1 VIVKPGQRI
10 PADGQVASG
19 NSAVDQAPV
28 TGESMPVDKQP
39 GDKVFAATVNGE
51 GALVVEVTK
60 LARES
65 TLARMVEMVAEA
77 QTQKSPTQRFT
88 DRFERIFVPVV
99 LVGAGLLIA
108 LPPLFGFPFAE
119 SFYRAMAVLV
129 AASPCALAIATPSAV
144 LSGIA
149 RAARGGVLIKG
160 GVHLE
165 NLGVLTA
172 IAFDKTGTLTIGK
185 PKVTDVVAVS
195 GDEAHLLTVA
205 AAVESRSAHP
215 LAQAVVAEA
224 KGRGLTWS
232 EAGETESVTG
242 KGVRAEFDGLK
253 VAIGNAKLFDGEA
266 IPEGIQQHAERLQA
280 EGKTIMLIQA
290 DGQFLGV
297 VALADTPR
305 EAVKQ
310 VLERLRQIGIRKT
323 IMLTGDNERV
333 GRAIA
338 DAVGLDEVKAGLLP
352 EDKVKAMEELGQR
365 YGQVAMV
372 GDGVNDAPA
381 MARATVG
388 IAMGGAGTD
397 VALETADVALM
408 ADDLS
413 KLPFAVALS
422 RASRRI
428 IRQNLWVSLGVVALL
443 IPATLLGWAG
453 IGLAVLIHEGSTLV
467 VVINA
472 LRLLAYVDCCAGEKQ
487 DTSQPIVS
495 IPVSGMTFK
504 IEGLDCAEEVATLK
518 SAIGPIVGGSD
529 KLAFDV
535 LNGRMTLLPEAGPVT
550 EKTIV
555 KAVAAT
561 GMKATRWQAGQ
572 AQADVKQLHRSKTV
586 YTTLSG
592 MLIMV
597 GMLIHIAMAGGFSD
611 AQTFLS
617 HPENWSLHW
626 AVITEYLTSL
636 FNAHTQQAM
645 PLPEKIAFGLAV
657 IFGARHV
664 IVKAFYALRRL
675 RADMN
680 LLMTVAVIGA
690 MFIDEWFEAA
700 TVSFLF
706 SLSLAIESWSIGR
719 ARHAVE
725 ALLDLAPS
733 TVTIKDE
740 TGQERRV
747 PAAEVSIGSC
757 FIVAPGDKIPLDGD
771 VMTGF
776 SSVNQAPITGE
787 SMPVAKQAGDE
798 VFAGSINGEA
808 TLEIKSSK
816 LATDTTL
823 AHITRL
829 VGEAHSKRA
838 EAEQWVEKFARIY
851 TPVVMILALAVFIIP
866 PLFLEGIWNE
876 WFYRALVLLVIACPC
891 ALVISTP
898 VSIVAALASAARQGI
913 LIKGGIYIEAPAHL
927 NAIAFDKT
935 GTLTCGEPIVTG
947 VYPFNG
953 HSEEELLS
961 RAAALEA
968 RSNHPLAKAILQY
981 TKNLGISVASADN
994 VTVLPG
1000 KGVTGL
1006 FNGTDFWLG
1015 SRRYLLERSQEVP
1028 EISEKA
1034 IALEQTGQTVIAIG
1048 NDRHICGLIAVA
1060 DQPRAQIQSILQSLR
1075 QAGIK
1080 HLVMLTGDNQ
1090 VTANN
1095 IADQIGIDEVH
1106 AELLPADKVEIV
1118 SQMVEKYGQVAMIG
1132 DGVNDAPALGRA
1144 NLGIAMGVL
1153 GSDAAIEIADI
1164 ALMGDDLSKLP
1175 WLISHSKR
1183 TLAIIRQNIIFA
1195 LTIKAAF
1202 ALLAFAGLA
1211 TLWEAIA
1218 ADMGASLVVVANG
1231 LRLLHHK

>member
-1 VIVKPGQRI
+1 M
-10 PADGQVASG
+10 SSC
-19 NSAVDQAPV
+19 N
-28 TGESMPVDKQP
+28 
-39 GDKVFAATVNGE
+39 
-51 GALVVEVTK
+51 
-60 LARES
+60 
-65 TLARMVEMVAEA
+65 
-77 QTQKSPTQRFT
+77 QT
-88 DRFERIFVPVV
+88 E
-99 LVGAGLLIA
+99 
-108 LPPLFGFPFAE
+108 
-119 SFYRAMAVLV
+119 
-129 AASPCALAIATPSAV
+129 
-144 LSGIA
+144 
-149 RAARGGVLIKG
+149 
-160 GVHLE
+160 
-165 NLGVLTA
+165 
-172 IAFDKTGTLTIGK
+172 
-185 PKVTDVVAVS
+185 
-195 GDEAHLLTVA
+195 
-205 AAVESRSAHP
+205 
-215 LAQAVVAEA
+215 
-224 KGRGLTWS
+224 
-232 EAGETESVTG
+232 
-242 KGVRAEFDGLK
+242 
-253 VAIGNAKLFDGEA
+253 
-266 IPEGIQQHAERLQA
+266 
-280 EGKTIMLIQA
+280 
-290 DGQFLGV
+290 
-297 VALADTPR
+297 
-305 EAVKQ
+305 
-310 VLERLRQIGIRKT
+310 
-323 IMLTGDNERV
+323 
-333 GRAIA
+333 
-338 DAVGLDEVKAGLLP
+338 KA
-352 EDKVKAMEELGQR
+352 
-365 YGQVAMV
+365 
-372 GDGVNDAPA
+372 
-381 MARATVG
+381 
-388 IAMGGAGTD
+388 
-397 VALETADVALM
+397 
-408 ADDLS
+408 
-413 KLPFAVALS
+413 
-422 RASRRI
+422 
-428 IRQNLWVSLGVVALL
+428 
-443 IPATLLGWAG
+443 
-453 IGLAVLIHEGSTLV
+453 
-467 VVINA
+467 
-472 LRLLAYVDCCAGEKQ
+472 CCGAGEKP
-487 DTSQPIVS
+487 DNSQPSVAMPANS
-495 IPVSGMTFK
+495 MTFK

-529 KLAFDV
+529 KLVFDI
-535 LNGRMTLLPEAGPVT
+535 LNGRMTLLPDAGPVV
-550 EKTIV
+550 EKTII

-586 YTTLSG
+586 YTLLSG
-592 MLIMV
+592 LFIMV

-611 AQTFLS
+611 AQTVLS

-626 AVITEYLTSL
+626 EVINWKVITGYLTSL

-657 IFGARHV
+657 VFGARHV

-733 TVTIKDE
+733 TVTVKDE
-740 TGQERRV
+740 SGQERRV
-747 PAAEVSIGSC
+747 PVAGVSIGSR
-757 FIVAPGDKIPLDGD
+757 FIVAPGDKIPLDGE
-771 VMTGF
+771 VITGF

-787 SMPVAKQAGDE
+787 SMPVAKQVGDE

-816 LATDTTL
+816 LVTDTTL
-823 AHITRL
+823 AQITRL

-851 TPVVMILALAVFIIP
+851 TPVVMILALAVCVTP
-866 PLFLEGIWNE
+866 PLFLAGVWNE

-913 LIKGGIYIEAPAHL
+913 LIKGGIYIETPAHL

-935 GTLTCGEPIVTG
+935 GTLTCGAPIVTG
-947 VYPFNG
+947 VYPFNS
-953 HSEEELLS
+953 HSEAELLS

-968 RSNHPLAKAILQY
+968 RSNHPLGKAILQY
-981 TKNLGISVASADN
+981 TENRGISVASADN

-1006 FNGTDFWLG
+1006 FNGTNYWLG
-1015 SRRYLLERSQEVP
+1015 SRRYLLERSQEIP
-1028 EISEKA
+1028 EISDKA
-1034 IALEQTGQTVIAIG
+1034 IVLEQTGQTVIAIG
-1048 NDRHICGLIAVA
+1048 NNRHICGLIAVA
-1060 DQPRAQIQSILQSLR
+1060 DQPRAQIKAILQLLR
-1075 QAGIK
+1075 EKGVK
-1080 HLVMLTGDNQ
+1080 HLVMLTGDNR

-1095 IADQIGIDEVH
+1095 IAAQIGIDEVH

-1118 SQMVEKYGQVAMIG
+1118 SQMVEKYGQVAMVG

-1175 WLISHSKR
+1175 WLIAHSKR

-1218 ADMGASLVVVANG
+1218 ADMGASLLVVANG
-1231 LRLLHHK
+1231 LRLLHTK